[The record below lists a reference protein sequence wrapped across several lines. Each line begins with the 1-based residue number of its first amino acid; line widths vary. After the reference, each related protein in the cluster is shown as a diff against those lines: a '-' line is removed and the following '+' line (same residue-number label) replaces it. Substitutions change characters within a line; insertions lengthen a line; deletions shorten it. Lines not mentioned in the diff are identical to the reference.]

1 MRASLCRLHMPNAF
15 GGKAGPEEFASHI
28 FPQNVLAERMADY
41 GGAMFLPG
49 ESPWTEKPGGLQS
62 MGLHRVGMLEVVDSS
77 PSNLDFNL

>member
-1 MRASLCRLHMPNAF
+1 MPNAF

-49 ESPWTEKPGGLQS
+49 ESQGQGSPVGCHLWSRTES
-62 MGLHRVGMLEVVDSS
+62 DTTEAA
-77 PSNLDFNL
+77 